1 VVIKSTIK
9 YIEASTLPTRE
20 EAVRAQKI
28 CCGRVCSLCESPAEY
43 AWRSRTVDLAM
54 LVTQAVEQDL
64 TETERETVTKY
75 WYDDMT
81 LTEIAA
87 ETGRAPPNVARTLE
101 RAHKKLFSVLRYVV
115 QYQHNLESINFAPL
129 AVRKALMTAAME
141 KQNPESCGERIKRLR
156 VKENIPAQTLAG
168 LLEMPKTRLLSIE
181 KGKILPNAKEL
192 LKIAAFFNTTI
203 DYILNN
209 ERKIG

>member
-1 VVIKSTIK
+1 MFKTKIK

-28 CCGRVCSLCESPAEY
+28 CCGRVCTLCESPAEY
-43 AWRSRTVDLAM
+43 AWRSRTVDLAL

-64 TETERETVTKY
+64 TEAERETVTKY
-75 WYDDMT
+75 WYEDMT

-115 QYQHNLESINFAPL
+115 QYQHNLESTKLTPL

-168 LLEMPKTRLLSIE
+168 LLEIPKTRLLSIE
-181 KGKILPNAKEL
+181 NGKILPNAEEL
-192 LKIAAFFNTTI
+192 LKIAAFFDTTT
-203 DYILNN
+203 DYILQGEFN
-209 ERKIG
+209 G

>member
-1 VVIKSTIK
+1 VVKSTKK

-28 CCGRVCSLCESPAEY
+28 CCGRVCTLCESPAEY
-43 AWRSRTVDLAM
+43 AWRSRTVDLAL

-64 TETERETVTKY
+64 TEAERETVTKY
-75 WYDDMT
+75 WYEDMT

-115 QYQHNLESINFAPL
+115 QYQHNLENTKLTPL

-168 LLEMPKTRLLSIE
+168 LLEIPKSRLLSIE
-181 KGKILPNAKEL
+181 KGKISPNGEEL
-192 LKIAAFFNTTI
+192 LKIAAFFDTTT
-203 DYILNN
+203 DYILQGEFN
-209 ERKIG
+209 G